1 MWLDQFEFAGFYVAK
16 EKGFYK
22 DLGLEVNLKKFDSN
36 INIVQ
41 EVLDKK
47 TTFGTSSSSLII
59 DKSLGKDI
67 VLLGSIFQSSPLIL
81 LALKNSNIK
90 NISDIKNKKIM
101 LTKDQQLFATLQA
114 MLSSKNI
121 QLSDTKIL
129 DHSFNVNDL
138 INKKT
143 DLMLAYTTNEPFQL
157 KEKGYG
163 SQIFHPKDYGFDFYE
178 ELIFTSKDFAN
189 NNPKIVKDF
198 YDASIKGWQYA
209 FDNIEEVSKL
219 IFEKYNPQKKSLKS
233 LIFEAKEMKKL
244 VYDKEGQIG
253 TITKE
258 RVNLIKNSY
267 QVMGL
272 LNNDI
277 NIDEL
282 IYTSHLPNNI
292 SLNNKE
298 KEYLQ
303 KKKIIK
309 MCIDPNW
316 MPLEKIENGQHIGI
330 SAEYIKLIEK
340 KIDIPIK
347 LISTVSWNQSLQYAK
362 EKKCD
367 ILSLIM
373 ETPQRKTFLNFTK
386 PYVKIPLVIATGINT
401 TYIENFSLL
410 KNKKIG
416 IIRGYAYAEILKIK
430 YPNIEFVDV
439 ENIEEGLTKLERE
452 DVFGFIDSLTT
463 LGYSIQKDYIGQLKI
478 AGKFDENWNLSIGV
492 RNDEIILKEILDKA
506 IEDISTEQVQGI
518 FNKWISINYEKS
530 INYTFLIKTLIF
542 LIVFILVIFLV
553 YRQYLLKKLN
563 NKLNDKIK
571 EEMIKNEE
579 KNRIL
584 IQQSRMASMGEML
597 ENIAHQWRQP
607 LSTISMATTGIEI
620 RKEMGTLN
628 DNDFSD
634 SINHIK
640 HSTQF
645 LSETIDSFRNFFNQE
660 KEQKTI
666 NIKTTIE
673 KTLELL
679 GVNLSKNDILF
690 IKDIEEHSINTLENE
705 LIQVLM
711 NIIINAKDALNNN
724 ENEKLILINVYM
736 ENDKLIICIK
746 DNAGGI
752 EKSIIDKI
760 FEPYFTTKHQFKGTG
775 IGLYMSKIMVE
786 KHLFGEIKVKNNE
799 FEYLFKKYIG
809 AEFTLSLPI
818 S

>member
-244 VYDKEGQIG
+244 VYDKEAQIG

-292 SLNNKE
+292 SLNDKE

-347 LISTVSWNQSLQYAK
+347 LISTDSWNQSLQYAK

-530 INYTFLIKTLIF
+530 INYAFLIKTFIF

>member
-292 SLNNKE
+292 SLNDKE

-530 INYTFLIKTLIF
+530 INYAFLIKTFIF

>member
-244 VYDKEGQIG
+244 VYDKEAQIG

-530 INYTFLIKTLIF
+530 INYAFLIKTFIF

>member
-189 NNPKIVKDF
+189 NNPKIVKNF

-292 SLNNKE
+292 SLNDKE

-416 IIRGYAYAEILKIK
+416 IIRGYAYTEILKIK

-530 INYTFLIKTLIF
+530 INYAFLIKTFIF

>member
-347 LISTVSWNQSLQYAK
+347 LISTDSWNQSLQYAK

-530 INYTFLIKTLIF
+530 INYAFLIKTFIF

>member
-244 VYDKEGQIG
+244 VYDKEAQIG

-347 LISTVSWNQSLQYAK
+347 LISTDSWNQSLQYAK

-416 IIRGYAYAEILKIK
+416 IIRGYAYTEILKIK

>member
-530 INYTFLIKTLIF
+530 INYAFLIKTFIF

>member
-292 SLNNKE
+292 SLNDKE

-367 ILSLIM
+367 ILSPIM

-530 INYTFLIKTLIF
+530 INYAFLIKTFIF

>member
-416 IIRGYAYAEILKIK
+416 IIRGYAYTEILKIK

-530 INYTFLIKTLIF
+530 INYAFLIKTFIF

>member
-292 SLNNKE
+292 SLNDKE

-347 LISTVSWNQSLQYAK
+347 LISTDSWNQSLQYAK

-530 INYTFLIKTLIF
+530 INYAFLIKTFIF

>member
-292 SLNNKE
+292 SLNDKE

-416 IIRGYAYAEILKIK
+416 IIRGYAYTEILKIK

-705 LIQVLM
+705 LIQILM

>member
-189 NNPKIVKDF
+189 NNPKIVKNF

-292 SLNNKE
+292 SLNDKE

-347 LISTVSWNQSLQYAK
+347 LISTDSWNQSLQYAK

-530 INYTFLIKTLIF
+530 INYAFLIKTFIF